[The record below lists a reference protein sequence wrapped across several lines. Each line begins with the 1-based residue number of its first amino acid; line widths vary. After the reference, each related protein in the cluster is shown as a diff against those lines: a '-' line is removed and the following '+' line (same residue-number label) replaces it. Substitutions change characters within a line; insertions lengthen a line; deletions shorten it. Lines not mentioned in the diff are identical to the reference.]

1 MKENGGGLQSTQAPM
16 DLLFLIFFHGP
27 LQESATR
34 LPLRSFESRALPRP
48 AIVDRGMVQRNNDY
62 IFAIMPLFQLNLQ
75 ATRMYERFL
84 SRSAQL

>member
-1 MKENGGGLQSTQAPM
+1 MKENDGGLQSTQAPM